1 MKIELTSEQANAV
14 LNALLHH
21 TKEDSVDFPSARVA
35 LIRQV
40 MGNLMEILDEN
51 K

>member
-1 MKIELTSEQANAV
+1 MKIELTPEQADAV
-14 LNALLHH
+14 LNALIHH
-21 TKEDSVDFPSARVA
+21 TKEDSVAFPSARVS

-40 MGNLMEILDEN
+40 MDDLMEILDEN